1 MALRPLAAFARDWL
15 KRAPALALLAAALLA
30 LALRFGLYNSS
41 GCDPCGGDSEGD
53 DDVPSEPL
61 AHFTDSRTGSPGATS
76 DAAALVAS
84 WMTPGSEGE
93 GAPARTRFHI
103 SNYGFPGPVPWRFVR
118 QRVREQFTLGGRI
131 ALVCWWHSKS
141 KPGSVAKSFVWST
154 DDIEARAAQA
164 RARDPALGSYGPNV
178 TAAFLAAFERYP
190 VSGKSVLVIGSRSP
204 WVESICLGFDAE
216 AITTV
221 DFNKPVASHPKMRQ
235 MLVDELEGTDEVFDV
250 AVSFSSLEHDGLG
263 RYGDPINPFGDLQ
276 RMQKKDDDDEGAAMR
291 AEEQTQSALSQWEE
305 TGVAVEQY
313 VLMLGSFLV
322 ILLCSQGKQQGDE
335 GIVRYV
341 CVLRSQHAPA
351 HPLQCLSASAVCLA
365 RGCALA
371 S

>member
-30 LALRFGLYNSS
+30 LALGFALSNSS

-53 DDVPSEPL
+53 EGVLSEPL
-61 AHFTDSRTGSPGATS
+61 AHFTDSRTGSLGAAS

-84 WMTPGSEGE
+84 WLTPASDGE

-141 KPGSVAKSFVWST
+141 KPGSVAKSFVWT
-154 DDIEARAAQA
+154 NDDIDARAAQA

-178 TAAFLAAFERYP
+178 TAAFLQAFERYP

-216 AITTV
+216 SITTV
-221 DFNKPVASHPKMRQ
+221 DFNKPIASHPKMRQ
-235 MLVDELEGTDEVFDV
+235 MLVEELEGTDEVFDV

-276 RMQKKDDDDEGAAMR
+276 RMQKIKGLIKPGGLLFLGVPVGNDTLVYNSHRIYGPIRMPLLLAGWKLLDVFGASSL
-291 AEEQTQSALSQWEE
+291 EQLYREHRGSSFTQPLM
-305 TGVAVEQY
+305 
-313 VLMLGSFLV
+313 VLTA
-322 ILLCSQGKQQGDE
+322 DN
-335 GIVRYV
+335 
-341 CVLRSQHAPA
+341 
-351 HPLQCLSASAVCLA
+351 
-365 RGCALA
+365 
-371 S
+371 